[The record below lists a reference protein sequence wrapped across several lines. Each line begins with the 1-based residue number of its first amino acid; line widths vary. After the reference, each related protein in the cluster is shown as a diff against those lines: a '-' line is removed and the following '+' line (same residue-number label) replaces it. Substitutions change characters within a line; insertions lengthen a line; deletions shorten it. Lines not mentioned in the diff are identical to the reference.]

1 MNRGVPTFA
10 VTPGSAVAA
19 PVSGVRFGT
28 AAVGPL
34 TLRLFRLRGTRVVIT
49 SALLPAQLIVLR
61 AAAAGT
67 PVQVVTHRS
76 QVWEPL
82 LAHDLR
88 THLITESEV
97 RWARGGA
104 ELLVDDQPV
113 GGRGASELGP
123 WQCRIDVRARWT
135 PTEIDSLV
143 HTDVAIFGAA
153 AAEHAV
159 RIAAAFG
166 LAQQATA
173 DLARLDDRSFGIARR
188 GRIEYA
194 SVDAT
199 RSEQEV
205 LDRAGGFGRFGR

>member
-1 MNRGVPTFA
+1 VNRGVPTFA
-10 VTPGSAVAA
+10 MTPGSAVAA
-19 PVSGVRFGT
+19 PVSGVRLGT
-28 AAVGPL
+28 GAGGPL

-49 SALLPAQLIVLR
+49 SAVLPAQLIALR

-67 PVQVVTHRS
+67 PVQVVTNRPH
-76 QVWEPL
+76 VWEPL

-97 RWARGGA
+97 QRQRGGA

-113 GGRGASELGP
+113 GSRGATELGP

-135 PTEIDSLV
+135 PTEIGSFV
-143 HTDVAIFGAA
+143 HTDIAIFATA
-153 AAEHAV
+153 AAEHSV

-166 LAQQATA
+166 LPRQATGE
-173 DLARLDDRSFGIARR
+173 LARLDERSFGIVRR

-194 SVDAT
+194 SVDPT
-199 RSEQEV
+199 RGEQD
-205 LDRAGGFGRFGR
+205 LLARAGGFGG